1 MNHTLINDVAQQLSD
16 EPEVA
21 LATLVSATGSSSK
34 KVGAKMFV
42 GSSGRLV
49 GGVTIG
55 GCVDAQV
62 IEAADSLVERG
73 GRTLMTI
80 SLDDDQAWEIGL
92 TCGGSV
98 EVVIDRLA
106 PNDPADPFVRAHEAA
121 REALAR
127 DVGAVIVTPLD
138 GELAVLVVTE
148 DGIRHGT
155 LGSASADGAAEL
167 TAVGVLHTESGV
179 HTVNDRKYFFERL
192 APSPTLIVVGAGQIA
207 MSLSVMAREI
217 GMHTV
222 IVDGRDRY
230 ATAERFPAATE
241 VRVGMPSEIVASFT
255 PHARFSVVLVAHDY
269 KYELPVLRH
278 LLRTPVGYIGMLGN
292 RTRGVAVREELMK
305 EGFTEDELRRI
316 HTPIGLDIGGRSAGE
331 IALSIL
337 SEVVA
342 VQNGKRE

>member
-1 MNHTLINDVAQQLSD
+1 MNHTLINDVAEQLSS
-16 EPEVA
+16 EPAVA
-21 LATLVSATGSSSK
+21 VATLVSATGSSSK

-62 IEAADSLVERG
+62 IEAADSLVEGG
-73 GRTLMTI
+73 GRKLMSI

-98 EVVIDRLA
+98 EVVIDRVS
-106 PNDPADPFVRAHEAA
+106 PNDPSDPLVRAHEAA

-127 DVGAVIVTPLD
+127 DEGAVIVTSLD
-138 GELAVLVVTE
+138 GEFAAFVVTE
-148 DGIRHGT
+148 DGVRHGT
-155 LGSASADGAAEL
+155 LGSAAVDSASEL
-167 TAVGVLHTESGV
+167 TAVSVLHTESGV
-179 HTVNDRKYFFERL
+179 HNIGGRRYFFERV
-192 APSPTLIVVGAGQIA
+192 APAATLIIVGAGQIA
-207 MSLSVMAREI
+207 MSLSVMGREV
-217 GMHTV
+217 GMRTV
-222 IVDGRDRY
+222 IADGRDRY
-230 ATAERFPAATE
+230 ATAERFPSADE
-241 VRVGMPSEIVASFT
+241 VRVGMPSEIVASY
-255 PHARFSVVLVAHDY
+255 PAGARLAVVLVAHDY

-292 RTRGVAVREELMK
+292 KTRGAAVREELTK
-305 EGFTEDELRRI
+305 EGFTSDELRRI
-316 HTPIGLDIGGRSAGE
+316 HTPIGLDIGGRGAGE

-337 SEVVA
+337 SEIVA

>member
-1 MNHTLINDVAQQLSD
+1 MNHTLINDVASQLSD

-21 LATLVSATGSSSK
+21 LATLVSATGRSSK

-42 GSSGRLV
+42 GSSGQLV

-62 IEAADSLVERG
+62 IEAADSLVGEG
-73 GRTLMTI
+73 GRKLMSI

-106 PNDPADPFVRAHEAA
+106 PNDPADPFVKAHEAA

-138 GELAVLVVTE
+138 GELSVFVVTE
-148 DGIRHGT
+148 DGVRHGT
-155 LGSASADGAAEL
+155 LGSASADSAAEL
-167 TAVGVLHTESGV
+167 TAVNVLHTESGV
-179 HTVNDRKYFFERL
+179 HTVNNRRYFFERL
-192 APSPTLIVVGAGQIA
+192 APSATLIVVGAGQIA
-207 MSLSVMAREI
+207 MSLSVMAREV

-230 ATAERFPAATE
+230 ATAERFPVASE
-241 VRVGMPSEIVASFT
+241 VRVGMPSEVVASFT
-255 PHARFSVVLVAHDY
+255 PHARLSVVLVAHDY

-278 LLRTPVGYIGMLGN
+278 LLRTPIGYIGMLGN
-292 RTRGVAVREELMK
+292 RTRSVAIREELMK

-316 HTPIGLDIGGRSAGE
+316 HSPIGLDIGGRSPGE